1 MNKRAIIVGA
11 LTLVLFC
18 GATYVLAAA
27 DDGTGP
33 LKTCDGF
40 ADCDFQKFM
49 DLIGKVF
56 KWLVWISVPLA
67 TLGIGI
73 GGLHLIFGGASEGE
87 RARGKTIIWDS
98 IIGFVIV
105 VAAWLIVRTIL
116 SGLGVVNPE
125 ILNLFGS

>member
-1 MNKRAIIVGA
+1 MKRYKTVLLVA
-11 LTLVLFC
+11 LLIFVALLSIN
-18 GATYVLAAA
+18 GVYAA

-33 LKTCDGF
+33 LTTCKGF
-40 ADCDFQKFM
+40 SDCDFQKFM

-116 SGLGVVNPE
+116 VGLGVTNAD
-125 ILNLFGS
+125 ILNLF